1 MVSALWSILLVA
13 SALLLTE
20 HVHSVFTVRVATV
33 AALSWMCLLLN
44 NADNTLKL
52 YDGISM
58 SFTLGSS
65 NRLFN
70 RSEMKGLAAAA
81 EGDTSC

>member
-1 MVSALWSILLVA
+1 MVSALRPILLVA

-20 HVHSVFTVRVATV
+20 CVRSVFTVRVATV

-44 NADNTLKL
+44 NVDNALKL

-58 SFTLGSS
+58 SFMLGSS

-70 RSEMKGLAAAA
+70 RSEMKGLAAAV